1 MTIPMLSKDI
11 TMSIHTDSSASKAV
25 ASRLGL
31 NRKTKHVQLKY
42 LYMQDILQR
51 GEMTITKVQTTL
63 NPAHV
68 LTKHLPSATISSHLE
83 RVCLQTDSQPHYVN
97 NLRGLPTST
106 TRTIGMIGLQQPI
119 DTDGQ
124 PTVAETT
131 TTSATSRSR
140 AM

>member
-1 MTIPMLSKDI
+1 
-11 TMSIHTDSSASKAV
+11 
-25 ASRLGL
+25 
-31 NRKTKHVQLKY
+31 
-42 LYMQDILQR
+42 MQDIIQR
-51 GEMTITKVQTTL
+51 GEMTITKVQTTH
-63 NPAHV
+63 NPADM

-83 RVCLQTDSQPHYVN
+83 RVCLQTDNQTQAVN

-106 TRTIGMIGLQQPI
+106 TRTIGMIGLRQPI

-140 AM
+140 AMRHSQAQQMRQRRRAMLTPPRNVQQRDDIYVAREDNDSS

>member
-1 MTIPMLSKDI
+1 
-11 TMSIHTDSSASKAV
+11 
-25 ASRLGL
+25 
-31 NRKTKHVQLKY
+31 
-42 LYMQDILQR
+42 
-51 GEMTITKVQTTL
+51 MTITKVQTTH
-63 NPAHV
+63 NPADV

-83 RVCLQTDSQPHYVN
+83 RLCLQTSSQTQVVN